1 MLIRSVLLSTFH
13 CVLLYFMLPY
23 MMHVEP
29 PKVLP
34 NCPTFFSVLFY
45 TTLYDAVPYRLD
57 PQGWDG
63 VGVGVF
69 MTFSEDDF
77 QST

>member
-1 MLIRSVLLSTFH
+1 M
-13 CVLLYFMLPY
+13 LLYLMLPY

-45 TTLYDAVPYRLD
+45 TTLYDAVPYRLLLVV
-57 PQGWDG
+57 PPWTPRGGTGW
-63 VGVGVF
+63 GVGVF

-77 QST
+77 QSI